1 MISRMLRI
9 LILSVPIVFASAC
22 TAVTTPTP
30 NSALHAELLDLLA
43 KDQQVIR
50 DNGANKHDVLAAGA
64 ARLKAIINT
73 QGWPTISQV
82 GNDGAQAAWLLAQH
96 ADFDIPF
103 QKQALSYMENLSSRG
118 EVNLDNLAYM
128 RDRVALA
135 NGELQTYG
143 TQGKCN
149 GATWEPFPTKNSAQV
164 DALRAQ
170 MTLDPLS
177 DYVAM
182 SSQYMCSGGAH

>member
-1 MISRMLRI
+1 M
-9 LILSVPIVFASAC
+9 
-22 TAVTTPTP
+22 
-30 NSALHAELLDLLA
+30 
-43 KDQQVIR
+43 R
-50 DNGANKHDVLAAGA
+50 DNGANKRGVLAAGA
-64 ARLKAIINT
+64 ARLKVIIHA

-82 GNDGAQAAWLLAQH
+82 GKDGAQAAWLLAQH

-103 QKQALSYMENLSSRG
+103 QKEALSYMENLSSHN

-128 RDRVALA
+128 RDRVTLA
-135 NGELQTYG
+135 KGEKQTYG

-149 GATWEPFPTKNSAQV
+149 GATWEPFPIKDPSQV
-164 DALRAQ
+164 DALRVG

-182 SSQYMCSGGAH
+182 SSQYMCGGGGH